1 MPSNAHI
8 SWDGKA
14 SHPKDNKTRT
24 VDIVWG
30 SNPYT
35 WGDVSLAAEI
45 SPFLD
50 GSGTRTRRQ
59 REKDLNDHL
68 NFEKKKRLIKL
79 IMRMKGDKVYEKEK
93 ETGKIKIKLEDAKLV
108 VNDIFKQ
115 IKVER
120 TLSDGTK
127 SEIVSYEEEKENVV

>member
-1 MPSNAHI
+1 G
-8 SWDGKA
+8 D
-14 SHPKDNKTRT
+14 
-24 VDIVWG
+24 
-30 SNPYT
+30 NPYT
-35 WGDVSLAAEI
+35 WGDFALATDI
-45 SPFLD
+45 YPFLD